1 MVSVATVQT
10 VAVRPLGWS
19 AVDLPQIVQ
28 EALELQV
35 LDQEPEKAAATIGRG
50 VAEHGAVAVA
60 SALLDAG
67 AGALRRMVA
76 ATDEAYDQA
85 ELLSRLALDGAVPE
99 HRLELLGQVLTAMA
113 ATAGGLRPPVDAMA
127 GALGE
132 QDLLFGVW
140 LGLITTVR
148 VVALTAEQ
156 TEPEVVEDIVAA
168 TEAY

>member
-1 MVSVATVQT
+1 
-10 VAVRPLGWS
+10 
-19 AVDLPQIVQ
+19 VDLPQIVQ

-67 AGALRRMVA
+67 SVALRRMVA
-76 ATDEAYDQA
+76 VTDEAYDQA

-140 LGLITTVR
+140 LGLLTTVR
-148 VVALTAEQ
+148 VVGLTVEQ
-156 TEPEVVEDIVAA
+156 TEAEVVDDILAA
-168 TEAY
+168 TERY